1 MDEVKIIEILV
12 NFSPVM
18 QISDIL
24 SSLTRT
30 IGWWLI
36 NALTFISGGMETV
49 VDKIYSSMDFFNS
62 EGISQ
67 LITQFKPLI
76 WATLGVSILFVAYQ
90 LMINRKFQKDG
101 LLVNVLLSIMV
112 IMMLPSLMVDLNKIT
127 KSAIKSVNSPYK
139 TTAEQIIKDNLT
151 DLYYLDKNNFDSLE
165 NKNNIPEEL
174 VSKIFINEEVE
185 DGKVENKDV
194 FKNKLNIDTDG
205 EKKVTKLGKV
215 FGVFS
220 EKYYRY
226 HLNFFIIII
235 TLACTTV
242 TQLFTAIKVAQL
254 IFELAFTK
262 LFATMY
268 AFADISSGQRLK
280 DIVKNIL
287 SIFAVIFSTALLLK
301 LYLLYSNWITT
312 IDNDNIFL
320 KIFLMIGGAFVVIDG
335 PNIIERTL
343 GIDAGI
349 KSGLGVVTG
358 AYSSMKMGGE
368 LAKGLGKA
376 TGFVASATAAGTG
389 IASGAY
395 SEMKDLK
402 SNNGNGEENN
412 SSTGNNKGGYFGA
425 DKDNFKDETGSPGEK
440 FSKEPDDLEQEMKN
454 SNPIDIDTMLEKSNG
469 EDMVDGSIPQND
481 ILDGELDKYEDLN
494 NKGINDNL
502 QQDNI
507 DSNMEK
513 DMQNFKLDTDE
524 MSPLQSKI
532 ASGINRNRA
541 NFGGGDIEDIK
552 PYEDF
557 GRMTGKVNLP
567 NGGLNDDKDEIDI
580 GNINLG
586 SEKSKINMTQDVN
599 DFNEEIKTSG
609 INIDERIN
617 GNKGNISDE
626 TYGKTLG
633 DSIKNNQTVNKIKT
647 NYDVGKNTGKKFA
660 KDINKISN
668 NIKNYKK

>member
-24 SSLTRT
+24 ASLVRT
-30 IGWWLI
+30 LGWWLI
-36 NALTFISGGMETV
+36 NALTFLSGGMESV

-67 LITQFKPLI
+67 LITQFKPFI
-76 WATLGVSILFVAYQ
+76 WASLGISILFVGYQ
-90 LMINRKFQKDG
+90 LVINRKFQKDG
-101 LLVNVLLSIMV
+101 LLVNVILSVMV
-112 IMMLPSLMVDLNKIT
+112 LMMLPSLMVDLNKIT
-127 KSAIKSVNSPYK
+127 KNAIDSVNSPYK
-139 TTAEQIIKDNLT
+139 TTSEQIIKDNLT

-174 VSKIFINEEVE
+174 VGKIFINEEVE

-280 DIVKNIL
+280 DIVKHIL

-312 IDNDNIFL
+312 INNDNIFL
-320 KIFLMIGGAFVVIDG
+320 KMFLMIGGAFVVIDG

-349 KSGLGVVTG
+349 KSGWGVLAG
-358 AYSSMKMGGE
+358 AYSSIKMGGE
-368 LAKGLGKA
+368 LSKGLGKA
-376 TGFVASATAAGTG
+376 TGFVASVASSGAGV
-389 IASGAY
+389 ASGVY
-395 SEMKDLK
+395 SEMKDSKL
-402 SNNGNGEENN
+402 GNGSGENN
-412 SSTGNNKGGYFGA
+412 NSIGDNKGDKFGL
-425 DKDNFKDETGSPGEK
+425 DKDNFKNETDSPGAK
-440 FSKEPDDLEQEMKN
+440 FNKEPGDFEKEMEN
-454 SNPIDIDTMLEKSNG
+454 SNPVDIDGVLDKSK
-469 EDMVDGSIPQND
+469 DDLSMVDGAIPQND
-481 ILDGELDKYEDLN
+481 ILDEDLDN
-494 NKGINDNL
+494 NGDLNKGINDNL

-507 DSNMEK
+507 DKNMEK
-513 DMQNFKLDTDE
+513 DMQDFKLDTQDL
-524 MSPLQSKI
+524 SPLQSKI
-532 ASGINRNRA
+532 ADGINRNKA
-541 NFGGGDIEDIK
+541 NFGGGDMEDIK
-552 PYEDF
+552 PYENIDAIA
-557 GRMTGKVNLP
+557 GGIKLP
-567 NGGLNDDKDEIDI
+567 NE
-580 GNINLG
+580 NLG
-586 SEKSKINMTQDVN
+586 SDNTDKIDVGSIGLNSEKGKINMKEDIN
-599 DFNEEIKTSG
+599 DLNGEINNSN

-617 GNKGNISDE
+617 GNQNNLDN
-626 TYGKTLG
+626 KTFGTTIG
-633 DSIKNNQTVNKIKT
+633 DSIKNNKSIEKVKT
-647 NYDVGKNTGKKFA
+647 NYNVGENTGRKIV
-660 KDINKISN
+660 KDINNINN